1 MKKTV
6 LISALF
12 GLICASFANSSD
24 TLAAI
29 RPDVDQVRF
38 QPFSVGYQW
47 SLSGKQYATFNYDL
61 RADFLAKGLTLTGV
75 AGYELKTGAQP
86 SMGFGLTTRV
96 NFDPVFMDLG
106 AFVLFPQN
114 GRPDVGLGLQFGVKF

>member
-1 MKKTV
+1 MKKAV
-6 LISALF
+6 LIAALAVSAS
-12 GLICASFANSSD
+12 AFAQD
-24 TLAAI
+24 I
-29 RPDVDQVRF
+29 PQF

-61 RADFLAKGLTLTGV
+61 RTDFLAKGLTLTGV

-86 SMGFGLTTRV
+86 SMGLGLTTRL

-106 AFVLFPQN
+106 AFMLFPQKD
-114 GRPDVGLGLQFGVKF
+114 RPDVGIGLQFGVKF